1 MRDENQ
7 IIKKRALFLTFITNI
22 LFFLFLMIVV
32 AWKETYPPPE
42 EYGIELG
49 LESISE
55 TESVE
60 DDDSDLIDN
69 QENTPL
75 ESIESNNDI
84 NSDNNNETNND
95 TENDAYEE
103 NLVQEEII
111 NNELESEIVNEEK
124 SQKNEINDQINQNN
138 NNSSDSSSIN
148 KESIQNEI
156 IDERAIFNSKKSGG
170 TKGSSL
176 DMQGWVWDFEPN
188 PSDNSSESGR
198 IIFEI
203 IVDYYGE
210 IIGLKTLETTVS
222 PIVENIYKE
231 EVLKLTFSPTNN
243 NNPADISKG
252 KITFIIKNN

>member
-1 MRDENQ
+1 MRDQNK
-7 IIKKRALFLTFITNI
+7 IIKRRALFLTFITNI

-55 TESVE
+55 TESFE
-60 DDDSDLIDN
+60 DDGNDLIN
-69 QENTPL
+69 NEENSPIKST
-75 ESIESNNDI
+75 ESNNDI
-84 NSDNNNETNND
+84 KSKNNNETNNN
-95 TENDAYEE
+95 TENDDIDE
-103 NLVQEEII
+103 NTLEEEII
-111 NNELESEIVNEEK
+111 NNEIESEITYEEK
-124 SQKNEINDQINQNN
+124 LQENEINEFNQINDKT
-138 NNSSDSSSIN
+138 SDSSSSN

-156 IDERAIFNSKKSGG
+156 IDERAIFSTKKTGG

-176 DMQGWVWDFEPN
+176 DMQGWIWDFEPN

-210 IIGLKTLETTVS
+210 IVGLKTLETTIS

>member
-60 DDDSDLIDN
+60 NDDINLIDN
-69 QENTPL
+69 QENTPI
-75 ESIESNNDI
+75 ESTESNNDI
-84 NSDNNNETNND
+84 NSDNNN
-95 TENDAYEE
+95 YEE
-103 NLVQEEII
+103 NIVQEEII
-111 NNELESEIVNEEK
+111 NNELESEIINEEK
-124 SQKNEINDQINQNN
+124 SQENEINDQINQTNN
-138 NNSSDSSSIN
+138 ISSDSSSIN

-210 IIGLKTLETTVS
+210 IVGLKTLETTVS

-231 EVLKLTFSPTNN
+231 EVLNLTFSPTNN